1 MATSAHAPTA
11 RHLSGPE
18 LRELH
23 RDRSAR
29 YLALAVWIVIAVVGG
44 SLAYQASRLFLFQR
58 YAGGSYT
65 YDLLFTSAAWA
76 IPAAAAVGVVVGA
89 IRAPSVAPVVV
100 GARIRRHDAGT
111 FFDHWSVTLSSLLLI
126 VTGILL
132 GNPFNRR
139 VFEGVEPVGLSMNL
153 HFFGALLFVFVA
165 FQHPTYYLVRAAR
178 RDILPAPADIP
189 KAVAHYAAKLARRS
203 APREGKYMA
212 SAKLAYLAWGVVIAG
227 LTITGTVK
235 VAAHVW
241 KDIAPS
247 VMQAMTWLHD
257 VFGLLAVALLVVHL
271 AVVFLPSS
279 WPLLRSMFTGFVPAE
294 YVREHHA
301 DWHDELAK
309 EGRNV

>member
-1 MATSAHAPTA
+1 MAIAAHSPSADRVSRA
-11 RHLSGPE
+11 E
-18 LRELH
+18 QRELG
-23 RDRSAR
+23 RDLSAR
-29 YLALAVWIVIAVVGG
+29 YLTVGLWIVLAIVGG
-44 SLAYQASRLFLFQR
+44 YIAFQASRLFLFRQWS
-58 YAGGSYT
+58 AGSYT
-65 YDLLFTSAAWA
+65 NDLLFSSAAWA
-76 IPAAAAVGVVVGA
+76 VPAAAAIGVIVGA
-89 IRAPSVAPVVV
+89 IRAPSSAPVVV

-132 GNPFNRR
+132 GNLFNRR

-189 KAVAHYAAKLARRS
+189 KAVAHYAATLARRS

-301 DWHDELAK
+301 DWHDELPK